1 LQKIPEINEKQ
12 AKEDDRTTKI
22 SNNIN
27 ETKEKIKKLNK
38 EIGGYKEKKQELEER
53 CAEMR
58 K

>member
-38 EIGGYKEKKQELEER
+38 EIGG
-53 CAEMR
+53 
-58 K
+58 

>member
-1 LQKIPEINEKQ
+1 LQKIPDINEKQ

-22 SNNIN
+22 SNNVN
-27 ETKEKIKKLNK
+27 ETKEKIKKLNV
-38 EIGGYKEKKQELEER
+38 EIGSYKEKKQELEER

>member
-1 LQKIPEINEKQ
+1 MG
-12 AKEDDRTTKI
+12 
-22 SNNIN
+22 
-27 ETKEKIKKLNK
+27 KEKIKKLNK